1 MKLSLLWSACAICL
15 LFTTLGCSDRVRV
28 DDQQLSGTYL
38 MEYQNVRGN
47 YQVKGQFILNPDHT
61 YVQIFSSYP
70 RQFTN
75 RGTWKSSRQ
84 FLGGTEVEL
93 SRVDRRSEYDPPGAP
108 PSYSSLNL
116 EVQRQKGR
124 LRLAIYEKADWTYYD
139 RVP

>member
-1 MKLSLLWSACAICL
+1 MKYLLWNGITIL
-15 LFTTLGCSDRVRV
+15 LLLTTVGCSDRVRV
-28 DDQQLSGTYL
+28 DDQQLSGTYVL
-38 MEYQNVRGN
+38 EFQNVKGN
-47 YQVKGQFILNPDHT
+47 YQVKEQFILNSDHT

-75 RGTWKSSRQ
+75 HGTWKSSGQ
-84 FLGGTEVEL
+84 LLGGTEVEL
-93 SRVDRRSEYDPPGAP
+93 SRVDRSEYDPPGAP

-139 RVP
+139 RVQ

>member
-1 MKLSLLWSACAICL
+1 MKLSPLLWSACAICL
-15 LFTTLGCSDRVRV
+15 LFTMLGCTDRVRV
-28 DDQQLSGTYL
+28 DDQQLSGTYA
-38 MEYQNVRGN
+38 MEFQDV
-47 YQVKGQFILNPDHT
+47 QAKEQFTLNPDHT

-75 RGTWKSSRQ
+75 RGTWKSSRT

-93 SRVDRRSEYDPPGAP
+93 SRVDWSEFDPPGTP
-108 PSYSSLNL
+108 PRYRSLNL

-139 RVP
+139 RVQ